1 LIETYFVYYLTTDE
15 LTKMALETL
24 MKTELQCL
32 DIAER
37 QHKHEIRNLK
47 VNTTMKLNSRD
58 EGIKKDAISNKQTRD
73 EKD

>member
-1 LIETYFVYYLTTDE
+1 MK

-32 DIAER
+32 DVAER
-37 QHKHEIRNLK
+37 SHKHEIRNLK
-47 VNTTMKLNSRD
+47 VNTTMKLNSSD
-58 EGIKKDAISNKQTRD
+58 EGIKKKDPISNKQTSA